1 MRRDGVFAAFIVRQ
15 PQSSRGR
22 RPLSSVGACLTAGV
36 IMLLGTSGC
45 GQSAQQ
51 GNRTE
56 ALPGEV
62 MTNWSNPIG
71 GVAEASMR
79 SAQRKV
85 MFRLRPIPMLSD
97 PFRILLTPD
106 RPRAQRVVVLQYRTS
121 AGLVDEYEE
130 APELSLP
137 EFHTMIKHWVG
148 LNGKPG
154 TEGTSTAVR
163 LASGYPALITTSPGG
178 GTSDIRWIE
187 GGVEYKVRGPSL
199 TKKECIRLANLLVP
213 VAR

>member
-1 MRRDGVFAAFIVRQ
+1 
-15 PQSSRGR
+15 
-22 RPLSSVGACLTAGV
+22 
-36 IMLLGTSGC
+36 
-45 GQSAQQ
+45 
-51 GNRTE
+51 
-56 ALPGEV
+56 

-71 GVAEASMR
+71 GVAEASVR